1 MDTGVVVLEDRSIS
15 RRDRPPGD
23 TPGRRGFVQARPNV
37 TSHPAQIRLRGVPTI
52 EIELVSE
59 LLNDADYDQQRAFG
73 DLINGA
79 IVRNFKAARLKGRA
93 IGVRGLARV
102 IGIQPSTLRRRI
114 EKLVA
119 AGWLERMEDGSVRYS
134 QQSFDFGAPASRAM
148 MHRFAASLQK
158 AGWVDF
164 RPPPG

>member
-1 MDTGVVVLEDRSIS
+1 MPAKFT
-15 RRDRPPGD
+15 
-23 TPGRRGFVQARPNV
+23 
-37 TSHPAQIRLRGVPTI
+37 PAQLHGIPAI

-59 LLNDADYDQQRAFG
+59 VLNDADYEQQSTFG

-79 IVRNFKAARLKGRA
+79 IVRNFKAARLKDQPV
-93 IGVRGLARV
+93 GVRGLARV

-114 EKLVA
+114 ERLVA
-119 AGWLERMEDGSVRYS
+119 AGWLERLGDGSVRYS
-134 QQSFDFGAPASRAM
+134 QQSFDFGAPASRSM

-164 RPPPG
+164 RPPAG

>member
-1 MDTGVVVLEDRSIS
+1 M
-15 RRDRPPGD
+15 
-23 TPGRRGFVQARPNV
+23 
-37 TSHPAQIRLRGVPTI
+37 TSHFAQTRLHGVPSI

-59 LLNDADYDQQRAFG
+59 VLNGADYDQQKTFG

-93 IGVRGLARV
+93 VGVRGLARV

-114 EKLVA
+114 GQLVA

-134 QQSFDFGAPASRAM
+134 QQGFDFGAPASRAL
-148 MHRFAASLQK
+148 MHRFAASLQR

-164 RPPPG
+164 HPPSP

>member
-1 MDTGVVVLEDRSIS
+1 MAVHFT
-15 RRDRPPGD
+15 
-23 TPGRRGFVQARPNV
+23 QAQL
-37 TSHPAQIRLRGVPTI
+37 HGVPAI
-52 EIELVSE
+52 EIEVVSE
-59 LLNDADYDQQRAFG
+59 VLNEADYDQQTAFG

-79 IVRNFKAARLKGRA
+79 IVRNFKAARLKDKPVS
-93 IGVRGLARV
+93 VRGLARV

-114 EKLVA
+114 DRLIS
-119 AGWLERMEDGSVRYS
+119 AGWLERMEDSSIRYS

>member
-1 MDTGVVVLEDRSIS
+1 M
-15 RRDRPPGD
+15 
-23 TPGRRGFVQARPNV
+23 V
-37 TSHPAQIRLRGVPTI
+37 TDFTEAQLHGVPPI

-59 LLNDADYDQQRAFG
+59 VLNEADYDQQRVFG

-79 IVRNFKAARLKGRA
+79 VVRNFKAARLKDRA
-93 IGVRGLARV
+93 VSVRGLARV

-114 EKLVA
+114 DQLVA
-119 AGWLERMEDGSVRYS
+119 AGWLERMSDSSVRYS

-148 MHRFAASLQK
+148 MHKFAASLQK

-164 RPPPG
+164 RPPPD

>member
-1 MDTGVVVLEDRSIS
+1 MT
-15 RRDRPPGD
+15 
-23 TPGRRGFVQARPNV
+23 TYFTQAQL
-37 TSHPAQIRLRGVPTI
+37 HGVPPI

-59 LLNDADYDQQRAFG
+59 VLNEADYGQQSTFG

-79 IVRNFKAARLKGRA
+79 IVRNFKAARLKDRA
-93 IGVRGLARV
+93 VSGRGLARV

-114 EKLVA
+114 DQLVA
-119 AGWLERMEDGSVRYS
+119 AGWLERLSNGSVRYS
-134 QQSFDFGAPASRAM
+134 QQSFDYGAPASRAM
-148 MHRFAASLQK
+148 MHRFAAALQK

>member
-1 MDTGVVVLEDRSIS
+1 MPI
-15 RRDRPPGD
+15 
-23 TPGRRGFVQARPNV
+23 GFTNAEL
-37 TSHPAQIRLRGVPTI
+37 HGVPAV

-59 LLNDADYDQQRAFG
+59 VLNEADYDQQVTFG
-73 DLINGA
+73 DLTNAA
-79 IVRNFKAARLKGRA
+79 IVRNFKAARLKDRA

-114 EKLVA
+114 DQLVE
-119 AGWLERMEDGSVRYS
+119 AGWLERVDDGSVQYS

-148 MHRFAASLQK
+148 MHRFAVALQK

-164 RPPPG
+164 RPPSN

>member
-1 MDTGVVVLEDRSIS
+1 MASYFT
-15 RRDRPPGD
+15 
-23 TPGRRGFVQARPNV
+23 QAQL
-37 TSHPAQIRLRGVPTI
+37 HGVPPI

-59 LLNDADYDQQRAFG
+59 ILNGADYDQQRTFG

-79 IVRNFKAARLKGRA
+79 VVRNFKAARLKDRA
-93 IGVRGLARV
+93 VSVRGLARV

-114 EKLVA
+114 DKLVT
-119 AGWLERMEDGSVRYS
+119 AGWLERMDDGAIRYS

-158 AGWVDF
+158 AGWIDF
-164 RPPPG
+164 RPPPD

>member
-1 MDTGVVVLEDRSIS
+1 MPTQFTQGQL
-15 RRDRPPGD
+15 
-23 TPGRRGFVQARPNV
+23 
-37 TSHPAQIRLRGVPTI
+37 HGVPAI
-52 EIELVSE
+52 EIALVSE
-59 LLNDADYDQQRAFG
+59 VLNEADYEQQTIFG

-79 IVRNFKAARLKGRA
+79 IVRNFKAARLKDQP
-93 IGVRGLARV
+93 ISVRGLARV

-114 EKLVA
+114 EQLVA
-119 AGWLERMEDGSVRYS
+119 AGWLERLDDASVRYS

-164 RPPPG
+164 RPPGN

>member
-1 MDTGVVVLEDRSIS
+1 MAVHFT
-15 RRDRPPGD
+15 
-23 TPGRRGFVQARPNV
+23 QAQL
-37 TSHPAQIRLRGVPTI
+37 HGVPAI
-52 EIELVSE
+52 EIEVVSE
-59 LLNDADYDQQRAFG
+59 VLNEADYDQQTAFG

-79 IVRNFKAARLKGRA
+79 IVRNFKAARLKDKPVS
-93 IGVRGLARV
+93 VRGLARV

-114 EKLVA
+114 DRLIS